1 MNRRIEI
8 LTRAQ
13 LIVLIVFTVAGH
25 FSISITHICGFLGS
39 ALWLYK
45 THASRS
51 WNQLRGP
58 LWIPFTGFA
67 LASILAVITALEP
80 LWSFEHLKRL
90 FEMGIFFMILN
101 SLSDLDLKTSLHA
114 LLNKFKET
122 RMGQFFLG
130 KPESSA
136 TLTPRNFFIGLIVL
150 SASLSAVVGI
160 IQVAMKG
167 LSIHH
172 RVSGTL
178 SIYMTFAGLLMQA
191 ALVTAAYL
199 LFRNGKNK
207 WMWSALLLIVVALA
221 LTLTRQAWLGFGIG
235 LLILLAFRKPVW
247 VIMLPVFAALVFWLS
262 PPPVKERVESI
273 ANLDDVTFQQR
284 LSMWRLGWEVYKDY
298 PVTGCG
304 FHCLLKVRTD
314 YPEHKAILR
323 EYRTLHSNVVQL
335 AVDTGTVGVL
345 AWLFL
350 WLSFLGRVYFMAL
363 GRTSNSEDD
372 PADRWVVLASLSAVI
387 AFLAGG
393 LFETNF
399 YDSEVVMLTYF
410 LMALPF
416 VASDKRLAMPTATR
430 T

>member
-13 LIVLIVFTVAGH
+13 LIVLILFTCAGH

-45 THASRS
+45 THITRS
-51 WNQLRGP
+51 WNQLRWP
-58 LWIPFTGFA
+58 LWIPMAGFA
-67 LASILAVITALEP
+67 LACLLAVATSLDP
-80 LWSFEHLKRL
+80 LTSFEHLKRL
-90 FEMGIFFMILN
+90 FEMGIFFLILN
-101 SLSDLDLKTSLHA
+101 SLSDPTLKASLHA
-114 LLNKFKET
+114 LLNTLKKIQLGRFC
-122 RMGQFFLG
+122 LG
-130 KPESSA
+130 KPDA
-136 TLTPRNFFIGLIVL
+136 TITLSPRNFFIGLIVL
-150 SASLSAVVGI
+150 SASVSAIVGI
-160 IQVAMKG
+160 VQVAMNG

-191 ALVTAAYL
+191 ALLTAAYL
-199 LFRNGKNK
+199 FFRNGKNK
-207 WMWSALLLIVVALA
+207 WMWAALLLMIVALS
-221 LTLTRQAWLGFGIG
+221 LTLTRQAWLGFGTG
-235 LLILLAFRKPVW
+235 FLILLAFRKPLL
-247 VIMLPVFAALVFWLS
+247 ILLIPAFATLVFWGS
-262 PPPVKERVESI
+262 PLPIKERMESI
-273 ANLDDVTFQQR
+273 ANLNDVTFQER
-284 LSMWRLGWEVYKDY
+284 LSMWRLGLAIYKDY

-304 FHCLLKVRTD
+304 FKCLMKVRAD
-314 YPEHKAILR
+314 YPEHKDISR
-323 EYRTLHSNVVQL
+323 GYRTLHSNAVQL

-350 WLSFLGRVYFMAL
+350 WLSYFIAVGRRL
-363 GRTSNSEDD
+363 TSDDD
-372 PADRWVVLASLSAVI
+372 PANRWVVLASLSAVI

-416 VASDKRLAMPTATR
+416 THK
-430 T
+430 

>member
-13 LIVLIVFTVAGH
+13 LIVLILFTCAGH

-45 THASRS
+45 THITRS
-51 WNQLRGP
+51 WNQLRWP
-58 LWIPFTGFA
+58 LWIPMAGFA
-67 LASILAVITALEP
+67 LACLLAVATSLDP
-80 LWSFEHLKRL
+80 LTSFEHLKRL
-90 FEMGIFFMILN
+90 FEMGIFFLILN
-101 SLSDLDLKTSLHA
+101 SLSDPTLKASLHA
-114 LLNKFKET
+114 LLNTLKKIQLGRFC
-122 RMGQFFLG
+122 LG
-130 KPESSA
+130 KPDA
-136 TLTPRNFFIGLIVL
+136 TITLSPRNFFIGLIVL
-150 SASLSAVVGI
+150 SASVSAIVGI
-160 IQVAMKG
+160 VQVAMNG

-191 ALVTAAYL
+191 ALLTAAYL
-199 LFRNGKNK
+199 FFRNGKNK
-207 WMWSALLLIVVALA
+207 WMWAALLLMIVALS
-221 LTLTRQAWLGFGIG
+221 LTLTRQAWLGFGTG
-235 LLILLAFRKPVW
+235 FLILLAFRKPLL
-247 VIMLPVFAALVFWLS
+247 ILLIPAFATLVFWGS
-262 PPPVKERVESI
+262 PLPIKERMESI
-273 ANLDDVTFQQR
+273 ANLNDVTFQER
-284 LSMWRLGWEVYKDY
+284 LSMWRLGLAIYKDY

-304 FHCLLKVRTD
+304 FKCLMKVRAD
-314 YPEHKAILR
+314 YPEHKDISR
-323 EYRTLHSNVVQL
+323 GYRTLHSNAVQL

-350 WLSFLGRVYFMAL
+350 WLSYFIAVGRRL
-363 GRTSNSEDD
+363 TSDDD
-372 PADRWVVLASLSAVI
+372 PANRWVVLASLSAVI

-416 VASDKRLAMPTATR
+416 TNK
-430 T
+430 

>member
-13 LIVLIVFTVAGH
+13 LIVLIIFTCAGH

-39 ALWLYK
+39 GLWLYK
-45 THASRS
+45 THVTHS
-51 WNQLRGP
+51 WNQLRWP

-67 LASILAVITALEP
+67 LASILAVVTALDP
-80 LWSFEHLKRL
+80 LKSFEHLKRL
-90 FEMGIFFMILN
+90 FEMGIFFLILN
-101 SLSDLDLKTSLHA
+101 SLSDPTLKTSLHA
-114 LLNKFKET
+114 LLNTLKKT
-122 RMGQFFLG
+122 RLGQFLLG
-130 KPESSA
+130 KPEATITLSS
-136 TLTPRNFFIGLIVL
+136 RNFFIGLIVL
-150 SASLSAVVGI
+150 SASISAVVGI

-167 LSIHH
+167 LSIHY

-191 ALVTAAYL
+191 ALLTAAYL
-199 LFRNGKNK
+199 FFRNGKNK
-207 WMWSALLLIVVALA
+207 WMWSALLLMLVALA
-221 LTLTRQAWLGFGIG
+221 LTLTRQAWLGFGAG
-235 LLILLAFRKPVW
+235 LLILLAFRKPIW
-247 VIMLPVFAALVFWLS
+247 VIALPIFATLVFWIAPS
-262 PPPVKERVESI
+262 PIKERVESI
-273 ANLDDVTFQQR
+273 ANLDDTTFQER
-284 LSMWRLGWEVYKDY
+284 LSMWRLGLEIYKKY

-304 FHCLLKVRTD
+304 FKCLLKVRTD
-314 YPEHKAILR
+314 YPEHKEISR
-323 EYRTLHSNVVQL
+323 GYRTLHSNVVQL

-350 WLSFLGRVYFMAL
+350 WLSYFIAAGRRL
-363 GRTSNSEDD
+363 TSDDD
-372 PADRWVVLASLSAVI
+372 PANRWVVLASLSAVS

-416 VASDKRLAMPTATR
+416 VYNKERAITQATHQPDPL
-430 T
+430 